1 MGLIKFLELNK
12 MARVWVTGDAVVDL
26 IPEGSETYLKC
37 PGGAPANV
45 AVGVSRLGG
54 DSAFFGRVGEDP
66 LGRFMKEVLTA
77 ERVNTEK
84 MILDAHQRT
93 STVIVD
99 LDDDGERS
107 FTFMVKPSA
116 DQFTVPEDVP
126 AFQPGEWLHVCSI
139 ALANEPSRS
148 TTLDAMKAMRAAG
161 GFVSFDP
168 NLREEVW
175 LKPEE
180 LKPVVLE
187 AVAQADVVKFSDD
200 ELLFITE
207 KNCLQS
213 ALVWLHESFN
223 LPLVIITQGKKGA
236 LVVQAECQQL
246 VAGRPVSPVDTT
258 GAGDAFVG
266 GLLAGLAISDD
277 WQQTDKLLDIIKQ
290 ANACGALAT
299 TAKGA
304 MTALP
309 TANELTA
316 FLAE

>member
-1 MGLIKFLELNK
+1 
-12 MARVWVTGDAVVDL
+12 MAKVWVTGDAVVDL
-26 IPEGSETYLKC
+26 IPEGEGTYLKC

-45 AVGVSRLGG
+45 AVGVARLGG
-54 DSAFFGRVGEDP
+54 DSAFFGRVGLDP
-66 LGRFMKEVLTA
+66 LGRFMKEVLTDEGVA
-77 ERVNTEK
+77 TEQ
-84 MILDAHQRT
+84 MLLDADQRT

-126 AFQPGEWLHVCSI
+126 AFQQGEWLHVCSI

-148 TTLDAMKAMRAAG
+148 TTLGAMTAIRAAG

-175 LKPEE
+175 ANPQDLKS
-180 LKPVVLE
+180 VVLE
-187 AVAQADVVKFSDD
+187 AVALADVVKFSDD
-200 ELLFITE
+200 ELLFITG
-207 KNCLQS
+207 KDDLQS
-213 ALVWLHESFN
+213 ALAWLNDNFN

-236 LVVQAECQQL
+236 LVVQAERQQL
-246 VAGRPVSPVDTT
+246 VTGRPVSPVDTT

-266 GLLAGLAISDD
+266 GLLAGLAASDD
-277 WQQTDKLLDIIKQ
+277 WQQADKLIDIIKQ

-309 TANELTA
+309 TAEQLTTY
-316 FLAE
+316 LAG